1 MLKKL
6 GSRIFNNFGLKLL
19 AAVFAFILWVVVI
32 NVDEP
37 IRTVPYTASVKTENE
52 DYITSNGKYFELLDG
67 NNTVTF
73 NVSAKRTYQEKLTNA
88 DFTAVADMEK
98 IEYVDDNGIYRV
110 PVTVSCSKFSSNQVT
125 ISSKQLYI
133 EVAMEDRGT
142 VQKRITATTTG
153 NGADGCALGEVS
165 IVTSNLIKISGPSSV
180 TSQIDTVEA
189 SINVDGMSSD
199 VTDTVAPVL
208 YDVDHNVIDPT
219 KLKMSVTTVAISA
232 QILNT
237 KDVPI
242 EFETTGTVASDHVIT
257 GIEYAPQSVRIKGE
271 TSVLNT
277 VNKVTVPA
285 EVLDVTNA
293 TSDIKNTVDISSYL
307 PGGVSLVLASDA
319 KIEVTVKVESTEK
332 VSYEVPI
339 ENITIENLAENQ
351 NIKILVD
358 TVSVEIVGP
367 QSAIKKLSAEDIKG
381 TIDASGITNGDHNAI
396 VTIQVDDSLYQVTS
410 TITVP
415 VSVGDETSQDEEEAE
430 TPITKSTESTD
441 AQTTTSTEKSSG
453 TKKTDT
459 TDKSSKND

>member
-142 VQKRITATTTG
+142 VQKRITATATG
-153 NGADGCALGEVS
+153 NVADGCALGEVS

-219 KLKMSVTTVAISA
+219 KLKMSVTTVTISA

-242 EFETTGTVASDHVIT
+242 EFETTGTVAKDHVVT

-285 EVLDVTNA
+285 EVLDVTDA

-307 PGGVSLVLASDA
+307 PSGVSLVLASDA
-319 KIEVTVKVESTEK
+319 KIEVTVKVESMEK
-332 VSYEVPI
+332 VSYEIPV
-339 ENITIENLAENQ
+339 ENITIENQAENQ

-358 TVSVEIVGP
+358 TVSVEIAGS
-367 QSAIKKLSAEDIKG
+367 QSAMKKLSAVDIKG
-381 TIDASGITNGDHNAI
+381 TIDASGITNGEHNAI

-415 VSVGDETSQDEEEAE
+415 VSAGDGTLQDEEEIE
-430 TPITKSTESTD
+430 TSTTKSTESTD

-453 TKKTDT
+453 TKKADT
-459 TDKSSKND
+459 TDKNSKNN

>member
-142 VQKRITATTTG
+142 VQKRITATATG
-153 NGADGCALGEVS
+153 NVADGCALGEVS

-219 KLKMSVTTVAISA
+219 KLKMSVTTVTISA

-242 EFETTGTVASDHVIT
+242 EFETTGTVAKDHVVT

-271 TSVLNT
+271 ISVLNT

-285 EVLDVTNA
+285 EVLDVTDA

-307 PGGVSLVLASDA
+307 PSGVSLVLASDA
-319 KIEVTVKVESTEK
+319 KIEVTVKVESMEK
-332 VSYEVPI
+332 VSYEVPV
-339 ENITIENLAENQ
+339 ENITIENQAENQ

-358 TVSVEIVGP
+358 TVSVEIAGS
-367 QSAIKKLSAEDIKG
+367 QSAMKKLSAVDIKG
-381 TIDASGITNGDHNAI
+381 TIDASGITNGEHNAI

-415 VSVGDETSQDEEEAE
+415 VSAGDGTLQDEEEIE
-430 TPITKSTESTD
+430 TSTTKSTESTD

-453 TKKTDT
+453 TKKADT
-459 TDKSSKND
+459 TDKNSKNN

>member
-142 VQKRITATTTG
+142 VQKRITATATG
-153 NGADGCALGEVS
+153 NVADGCALGEVS

-208 YDVDHNVIDPT
+208 YDADHNVIDPT
-219 KLKMSVTTVAISA
+219 KLKMSVTTVTISA

-242 EFETTGTVASDHVIT
+242 EFETTGTVAKDHVVT

-285 EVLDVTNA
+285 EVLDVTDA

-307 PGGVSLVLASDA
+307 PSGVSLVLASDA

-332 VSYEVPI
+332 VSYEVPV

-351 NIKILVD
+351 NIQILVD
-358 TVSVEIVGP
+358 TVSVEIAGS
-367 QSAIKKLSAEDIKG
+367 QSAMKKLSAEDIKG
-381 TIDASGITNGDHNAI
+381 TIDASGITNGEHNAI

-415 VSVGDETSQDEEEAE
+415 VSAGDGTSQDEGEAE
-430 TPITKSTESTD
+430 TSTTKSTESTG

-459 TDKSSKND
+459 TDKNSRNN

>member
-142 VQKRITATTTG
+142 VQKRITATATG
-153 NGADGCALGEVS
+153 NVADGCALGEVS

-219 KLKMSVTTVAISA
+219 KLKMSVTTVTISA

-242 EFETTGTVASDHVIT
+242 EFETTGTVAKDHVVT

-285 EVLDVTNA
+285 EVLDVTDA

-307 PGGVSLVLASDA
+307 PSGVSLVLASDA
-319 KIEVTVKVESTEK
+319 KIVVTVKVESMEK
-332 VSYEVPI
+332 VSYEVPV
-339 ENITIENLAENQ
+339 ENITIENQAENQ

-358 TVSVEIVGP
+358 TVSVEIAGS
-367 QSAIKKLSAEDIKG
+367 QSAMKKLSAGDIKG
-381 TIDASGITNGDHNAI
+381 TIDASGITNGEHNAI

-415 VSVGDETSQDEEEAE
+415 VSAGDGTSQDEEEIE
-430 TPITKSTESTD
+430 TSTTKSTESTD

-453 TKKTDT
+453 TKKADT
-459 TDKSSKND
+459 TDKNSKNN

>member
-142 VQKRITATTTG
+142 VQKRITATATG
-153 NGADGCALGEVS
+153 NVADGCALGEVS

-219 KLKMSVTTVAISA
+219 KLKMSVTTVTISA

-242 EFETTGTVASDHVIT
+242 EFETTGTVAKDHVVT

-285 EVLDVTNA
+285 EVLDVTDA

-307 PGGVSLVLASDA
+307 PSGVSLVLASDA
-319 KIEVTVKVESTEK
+319 KIEVTVKVESMEK
-332 VSYEVPI
+332 VSYEVPV
-339 ENITIENLAENQ
+339 ENITIENQAENQ

-358 TVSVEIVGP
+358 TLSVEIAGS
-367 QSAIKKLSAEDIKG
+367 QREMKKLSAGDIKG
-381 TIDASGITNGDHNAI
+381 TIDASGITNGEHNAI

-415 VSVGDETSQDEEEAE
+415 VSAGDGTSQDEEEIE
-430 TPITKSTESTD
+430 TSTTKSTESTD

-453 TKKTDT
+453 TKKADT
-459 TDKSSKND
+459 TDKNSKNN

>member
-142 VQKRITATTTG
+142 VQKRITATATG
-153 NGADGCALGEVS
+153 NVADGCALGEVS

-219 KLKMSVTTVAISA
+219 KLKMSVTTVTISA

-242 EFETTGTVASDHVIT
+242 EFETTGTVAKDHVVT

-285 EVLDVTNA
+285 EVLDVTDA

-307 PGGVSLVLASDA
+307 PSGVSLVLASDA
-319 KIEVTVKVESTEK
+319 KIEVTVKVESMEK
-332 VSYEVPI
+332 VSYEVPV
-339 ENITIENLAENQ
+339 ENITIENQAENQ

-358 TVSVEIVGP
+358 TVSVEIAGS
-367 QSAIKKLSAEDIKG
+367 QSAMKKLSAVDIKG
-381 TIDASGITNGDHNAI
+381 TIDASGITNGEHNAI

-415 VSVGDETSQDEEEAE
+415 VSAGDGTSQDEEEIE
-430 TPITKSTESTD
+430 TSTTKSTESTD

-453 TKKTDT
+453 TKKADT
-459 TDKSSKND
+459 TDKNSKNN